1 MAVPTSK
8 AELLA
13 AIKTNFD
20 RLIAD
25 LSRVPPDR
33 VRERSLDGHAAGS
46 TMSPADLVSY
56 LIGWN
61 ELVLKWLAL
70 DDNGAR
76 VEFPESGF
84 KWNQLGLLA
93 QKFYRD
99 YEALDYPQLLERLQ
113 AAKDRLV
120 ETISARSDTELYGAA
135 WHGKWSKGRMIQ
147 FNSSSPYANARGRI
161 RKWLKQKRRTARR

>member
-13 AIKTNFD
+13 AINTNFD
-20 RLIAD
+20 RLLAD
-25 LSRVPPDR
+25 LSKVPAQR
-33 VRERSLDGHAAGS
+33 ARECSLDGHVMGS

-61 ELVLKWLAL
+61 ELVLKWLEQ
-70 DDNGAR
+70 DDRGGQ
-76 VEFPESGF
+76 VDFPETEF

-99 YEALDYPQLLERLQ
+99 YEALDYPQLLRRLQ
-113 AAKDRLV
+113 NAKGRLV
-120 ETISARSDTELYGAA
+120 ETISARSDKELYGAA
-135 WHGKWSKGRMIQ
+135 WYDKWAKGRMIQ
-147 FNSSSPYANARGRI
+147 FNTSSPYANARGRI
-161 RKWLKQKRRTARR
+161 RKWLKSRDPIV